1 MTGGE
6 VRAMERQEGAM
17 VWWPPEAAGGRLVP
31 EPGLTRRTLLGA
43 GLAATAAGML
53 GVCTAGGL
61 PASGSAGERAGQQA
75 DVSAARAAAAAEG
88 AAADPAIADV
98 PIVGTPIADA
108 SLAGAPSSD
117 APGAQA
123 ASGGRP
129 AFAPLLAQ
137 DWSPGRDPSGWLV
150 SEKLD
155 GVRALWDGERMF
167 FRSGRALALPAVIR
181 RRLPSEPLDGEL
193 WLGRGRFE
201 DISALLRSDRVA
213 DEAAWRAVQ
222 YHVFELPAGSGR
234 FAERAARLQ
243 QIAVASAWPGLVAA
257 PQQTVAD
264 AAALQ
269 RRLDAVVAAGGEG
282 LMLHRADAPVANG
295 RSPWLCKFKPL
306 HDAEAVV
313 IGHRAG
319 RGKHQGRL
327 GALQVRADDGQVFYL
342 GTGFTDAQRA
352 APPAVGTR
360 VTFSHHGRTDQGVPR
375 FARFMRQAPAF

>member
-1 MTGGE
+1 
-6 VRAMERQEGAM
+6 MERQEGAM
-17 VWWPPEAAGGRLVP
+17 AWWPPEAIGGRPVP
-31 EPGLTRRTLLGA
+31 EPGLTRRMLLGA
-43 GLAATAAGML
+43 GLAATAAGAL

-61 PASGSAGERAGQQA
+61 PAAASVAERVGDKSGG
-75 DVSAARAAAAAEG
+75 AAAPVAAAADGPA
-88 AAADPAIADV
+88 AIA
-98 PIVGTPIADA
+98 A
-108 SLAGAPSSD
+108 SE
-117 APGAQA
+117 
-123 ASGGRP
+123 GRP

-137 DWSPGRDPSGWLV
+137 DWPPGRDPSGWLV

-155 GVRALWDGERMF
+155 GVRALWDGERMV

-222 YHVFELPAGSGR
+222 YHVFELPAGGGR

-243 QIAVASAWPGLVAA
+243 QIAAASAWPGLVAA
-257 PQQTVAD
+257 AQQPVAD

-282 LMLHRADAPVANG
+282 LMLHQADAPVANG
-295 RSPWLCKFKPL
+295 RSPWLCKLKPL

-360 VTFSHHGRTDQGVPR
+360 VTFSHHGRTEQGVPR
-375 FARFMRQAPAF
+375 FARFLRQAPAF

>member
-17 VWWPPEAAGGRLVP
+17 AWWPPEPAGGGSVS

-61 PASGSAGERAGQQA
+61 PASGSAGERAGHQA
-75 DVSAARAAAAAEG
+75 DASAARAAAAAGG
-88 AAADPAIADV
+88 AAADA
-98 PIVGTPIADA
+98 PIADA
-108 SLAGAPSSD
+108 PIAGSPITGAPSSD
-117 APGAQA
+117 APSAEA

-137 DWSPGRDPSGWLV
+137 DWPRGRDPSGWLV

-155 GVRALWDGERMF
+155 GVRALWDGERMV

-181 RRLPSEPLDGEL
+181 RRLPAEPLDGEL

-213 DEAAWRAVQ
+213 DEAAWRGVQ
-222 YHVFELPAGSGR
+222 YHVFELPVGSGR

-243 QIAVASAWPGLVAA
+243 QIAAASAWPGLVAA

-264 AAALQ
+264 VVALQ

-352 APPAVGTR
+352 APPAIGTR
-360 VTFSHHGRTDQGVPR
+360 VTFSHHGRTEQGVPR

>member
-1 MTGGE
+1 
-6 VRAMERQEGAM
+6 MERQEGAM
-17 VWWPPEAAGGRLVP
+17 AWWPTEAIDGRPVP
-31 EPGLTRRTLLGA
+31 EPGLTRRMLLGA
-43 GLAATAAGML
+43 GLAAAAAGVL

-61 PASGSAGERAGQQA
+61 PVAERVGETSDG
-75 DVSAARAAAAAEG
+75 VAAPVAAAADG
-88 AAADPAIADV
+88 AAAI
-98 PIVGTPIADA
+98 
-108 SLAGAPSSD
+108 
-117 APGAQA
+117 A
-123 ASGGRP
+123 ASEGGP
-129 AFAPLLAQ
+129 AFGPLLAQ
-137 DWSPGRDPSGWLV
+137 DWPPGRDPSGWLV
-150 SEKLD
+150 SEKMD
-155 GVRALWDGERMF
+155 GVRALWDGERMV

-222 YHVFELPAGSGR
+222 YHVFELPAGGGR

-243 QIAVASAWPGLVAA
+243 QIAAASAWPGLVAA
-257 PQQTVAD
+257 AQQPVAD
-264 AAALQ
+264 ATALQ

-282 LMLHRADAPVANG
+282 LMLHQADAPVANG
-295 RSPWLCKFKPL
+295 RSPWLCKLKPL

-319 RGKHQGRL
+319 RGRHQGRL

-360 VTFSHHGRTDQGVPR
+360 VTFSHHGRTEQGVPR

>member
-1 MTGGE
+1 
-6 VRAMERQEGAM
+6 MERQEGAM
-17 VWWPPEAAGGRLVP
+17 AWWPPEAIGGRPVP
-31 EPGLTRRTLLGA
+31 EPGLTRRMLLGA
-43 GLAATAAGML
+43 GLAATAAGAL

-61 PASGSAGERAGQQA
+61 PAAAPVAERVGDKSAP
-75 DVSAARAAAAAEG
+75 VAAAADGRA
-88 AAADPAIADV
+88 AIA
-98 PIVGTPIADA
+98 A
-108 SLAGAPSSD
+108 SE
-117 APGAQA
+117 
-123 ASGGRP
+123 GRP

-137 DWSPGRDPSGWLV
+137 DWPPGRDPSGWLV

-155 GVRALWDGERMF
+155 GVRALWDGERMV

-222 YHVFELPAGSGR
+222 YHVFELPAGGGR

-243 QIAVASAWPGLVAA
+243 QIAAASAWPGLVAA
-257 PQQTVAD
+257 AQQPAAD

-282 LMLHRADAPVANG
+282 LMLHQADAPVANG
-295 RSPWLCKFKPL
+295 RSPWLCKLKPL

-327 GALQVRADDGQVFYL
+327 GALQVRTDDGQVFYL

-360 VTFSHHGRTDQGVPR
+360 VTFSHHGRTEQGVPR
-375 FARFMRQAPAF
+375 FARFLRQAPAF